1 MSRFNNILLF
11 FSISVFLN
19 INTLTSAQ
27 GFHWKKV
34 GDFYYTFYSNVNAI
48 GAIFVSGPNWFSRS
62 TDGGET
68 WEPITGIPVSIS
80 RIAFHDNGDIY
91 VTALNNGSIYKSSD
105 NGETW
110 FDTEAVNNSFRAI
123 IVSNEGNIYAGTVDG
138 TFYISTDEGESW
150 HYYNASPSQINSIT
164 SSSDSQIYI
173 GTSSHGIYTSSDFGE
188 NWFQLSDNNIDPNT
202 NSLIVNDNDYIF
214 ATHSDGIIIST
225 DLGLTWELH
234 TYVGASV
241 QNILIVD
248 SVGNIYSA
256 YNNVYKSEDG
266 SENWINI
273 GGPVEINSVSIF
285 QDKIYVGAERG
296 LYSSDPD
303 IIPYYGENFL
313 PLQVGNIWQF
323 LSYVYVDYGT
333 RYNSIEYITVMTD
346 TIMMG
351 KKYYGYN
358 SNSNWVR
365 YDNEEN
371 IFYKLVN
378 GSDRII
384 MNFNLFPVSVFWQF
398 SNQAEII
405 QENRNILGN
414 DIFNK
419 GYQLSYV
426 YPATLKQYFAENFGS
441 TKYSYSDNYGGG
453 TLSEGVIMATLF
465 DSLGTQTNYTAHE
478 KPEFSITPITVVN
491 SPDFSLEFTIDHAYS
506 TFYDPY
512 FSGNIGL
519 NFVDSVWMFSYYSN
533 GDSTINLPEIIPYN
547 YPNWINPD
555 YSVNTTL
562 DTSLLKNGFNFY
574 YKFLAKDKGLIP
586 ENAASPDSGFYECVW
601 GDPVGVNEE
610 EELFSY
616 KLAQNHPNPFN
627 PVTTIRY
634 SLGKG
639 QIVKIDVMDIL
650 GRELITLVNE
660 YKPRGNY
667 SIKFDASELVSG
679 IYFYRIQSGSFINVK
694 KMVLIK

>member
-11 FSISVFLN
+11 FSISVLLN

-34 GDFYYTFYSNVNAI
+34 GDFYDTIYSNVNAI
-48 GAIFVSGPNWFSRS
+48 GTIFVCGSNWFSRS

-68 WEPITGIPVSIS
+68 WEPITSIPVSIS
-80 RIAFHDNGDIY
+80 RIAFHQNGDIY
-91 VTALNNGSIYKSSD
+91 AAGKDNGSIYKSGD

-110 FDTEAVNNSFRAI
+110 IDTDAGINNYRALT
-123 IVSNEGNIYAGTVDG
+123 VSNEGTIYAGTVDG
-138 TFYISTDEGESW
+138 TFYISTDSGSTW
-150 HYYNASPSQINSIT
+150 NYINASPSQINSIA
-164 SSSDSQIYI
+164 SSSNGQIFI
-173 GTSSHGIYTSSDFGE
+173 GTNSHGIYTSTDLGV
-188 NWFQLSDNNIDPNT
+188 NWVQLSDNNIYPNT
-202 NSLIVNDNDYIF
+202 NSITVNDSDVIF

-234 TYVGASV
+234 TYLGASV
-241 QNILIVD
+241 QNTLLVD
-248 SVGNIYSA
+248 TVGNIYSA
-256 YNNVYKSEDG
+256 YNNVYRSEDSG
-266 SENWINI
+266 QNWANI
-273 GGPVEINSVSIF
+273 GGSVEINSVSIF

-296 LYSSDPD
+296 LYRSDPD
-303 IIPYYGENFL
+303 ITPYYGENFL

-323 LSYVYVDYGT
+323 LRYVYVDYGT
-333 RYNSIEYITVMTD
+333 GYHSIEYITVMTD

-414 DIFNK
+414 DYFNK
-419 GYQLSYV
+419 GYHLYYV
-426 YPATLKQYFAENFGS
+426 YWAVVKQYFAENFGP
-441 TKYSYSDNYGGG
+441 TRYSYSDNYAGG

-491 SPDFSLEFTIDHAYS
+491 SAEFFVELTVDHAYS
-506 TFYDPY
+506 TFYYPPGMCCD
-512 FSGNIGL
+512 F
-519 NFVDSVWMFSYYSN
+519 NFVESVWMFSYYSN
-533 GDSTINLPEIIPYN
+533 GDSSIYLPVIIPYN
-547 YPNWINPD
+547 DYKNH
-555 YSVNTTL
+555 YSVSTTL
-562 DTSLLKNGFNFY
+562 DTTFLKNGFNFY
-574 YKFLAKDKGLIP
+574 YRFLAKDKGLIP

-616 KLAQNHPNPFN
+616 KLAQNYPNPFN
-627 PVTTIRY
+627 PVSTIRY

-639 QIVKIDVMDIL
+639 QVVKIDVMDIL